1 MTEKNKITDEQDEKL
16 NPSDET
22 DDKNVEEVEEF
33 EIIDEDEEHTEE
45 STTADETTDDKLKE
59 LEKEKEDL
67 FNRHLRLQ
75 AEYDNFRKRTQ
86 KEKAADLTYKSQAL
100 VTELLPVL
108 DDFERALLTASEDE
122 AELNFVDGMKI
133 IYRQLT
139 AVLEKEGVEIIA
151 TVGEEFDPNIHQ
163 AVATVSDD
171 QYETNVVVEEL
182 QKGYLLKDRVIRPAM
197 VKVNQ

>member
-1 MTEKNKITDEQDEKL
+1 MTEKNKEVDEQDEKIIQ
-16 NPSDET
+16 SDET
-22 DDKNVEEVEEF
+22 EDNNVEEVEEI
-33 EIIDEDEEHTEE
+33 EVIDEDEEHTEE
-45 STTADETTDDKLKE
+45 STTVDETTDDKLQE

-139 AVLEKEGVEIIA
+139 AVLEKEGVEIIP

>member
-100 VTELLPVL
+100 VTEILPVL

-122 AELNFVDGMKI
+122 AEINFVDGMKI

>member
-1 MTEKNKITDEQDEKL
+1 MTEKNKEVDEQDEKIIQ
-16 NPSDET
+16 SDET
-22 DDKNVEEVEEF
+22 EDNNVEEVEEI
-33 EIIDEDEEHTEE
+33 EVIDEDEEHTEE
-45 STTADETTDDKLKE
+45 STTVDETTDDKLKE

-139 AVLEKEGVEIIA
+139 AVLEKEGVEIIP